1 MPAYQNSRN
10 GRGRRD
16 APKKERA
23 PERVMPGPTILAN
36 GKKDWSAY
44 NACVVGASWDL
55 RAPLHPA
62 SPPGLQEATERGL
75 AAEAVWMA
83 TRKTYTYANDEDGWV
98 RVRRA
103 GRGRRRRLMMQE
115 DEE

>member
-1 MPAYQNSRN
+1 MKYSRQQP
-10 GRGRRD
+10 RRKE
-16 APKKERA
+16 APKDRA
-23 PERVMPGPTILAN
+23 PERVMPGPTILPN

-44 NACVVGASWDL
+44 NACIVGASWDL

-62 SPPGLQEATERGL
+62 CPPGLAAATERGL
-75 AAEAVWMA
+75 AAEAAYLA
-83 TRKTYTYANDEDGWV
+83 TRKTYTYENDEDGWV